1 MPEVRLRI
9 QFHHG
14 VGEKTGEAGW
24 AVCPQTHIPSIASPC
39 FLFSLLASCD
49 TPMLALPSKP
59 ISGIVKLII
68 AADCPQPVRTQHRV
82 PIFHLIQPRDSTGL
96 SGSQGQVGRIRVKH
110 TGPRVTN
117 TTILCTFRNDV
128 PPVLGEGKN

>member
-14 VGEKTGEAGW
+14 VREKTGEAGW

-49 TPMLALPSKP
+49 TPTLARRPKP
-59 ISGIVKLII
+59 ISGIVKLIM
-68 AADCPQPVRTQHRV
+68 AADCPQSVHTQHRV

-110 TGPRVTN
+110 TGPRVTY
-117 TTILCTFRNDV
+117 TRALGSFRNYV
-128 PPVLGEGKN
+128 PSVLEES